1 MDINLDKE
9 LSKYHENEITILK
22 MISTKQV
29 TLVKEE
35 RG

>member
-9 LSKYHENEITILK
+9 FFKYHENEITILK

-29 TLVKEE
+29 TLVKVE
-35 RG
+35 GG